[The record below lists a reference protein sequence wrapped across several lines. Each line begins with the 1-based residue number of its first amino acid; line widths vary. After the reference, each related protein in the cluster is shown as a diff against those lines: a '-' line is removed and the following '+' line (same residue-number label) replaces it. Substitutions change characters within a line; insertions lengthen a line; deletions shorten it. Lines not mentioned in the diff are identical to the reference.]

1 MQKKRRYTKK
11 QMYALIRKWESSG
24 LSQEQFFRRHRIAKS
39 TFGYWRKK
47 YIKEKVNSKSKEN
60 FIPVETEKT
69 GNTYKNTEVLELVYP
84 NGVRLVC
91 SEGMELSRLK
101 PLIVL

>member
-1 MQKKRRYTKK
+1 
-11 QMYALIRKWESSG
+11 MYSLIRKWESSG
-24 LSQEQFFRRHRIAKS
+24 LSQEQFFGQHGITKS

-47 YIKEKVNSKSKEN
+47 YLKEIGDNKRKES
-60 FIPVETEKT
+60 FIPVKIDKADKT
-69 GNTYKNTEVLELVYP
+69 HRGTEVLELVYP

-91 SEGMELSRLK
+91 SANMELSRLK

>member
-1 MQKKRRYTKK
+1 MFS
-11 QMYALIRKWESSG
+11 MIRKWESSG
-24 LSQEQFFRRHRIAKS
+24 LSQEKFIGQHGIPKS

-47 YIKEKVNSKSKEN
+47 YLKETSHKTKKDK
-60 FIPVETEKT
+60 FIPVKVSDTAKSIENNS
-69 GNTYKNTEVLELVYP
+69 GAIEVVYP

-91 SEGMELSRLK
+91 SEGMDLSRLK

>member
-1 MQKKRRYTKK
+1 
-11 QMYALIRKWESSG
+11 MYSLIRKWEASN
-24 LSQEQFFRRHRIAKS
+24 LTQQEFYHKHGIAKS
-39 TFGYWRKK
+39 TFSYWRNK
-47 YIKEKVNSKSKEN
+47 YIKEKTNSSSKEN
-60 FIPVETEKT
+60 FIAVEIEKT
-69 GNTYKNTEVLELVYP
+69 GNANKNSEVLELVYP

>member
-1 MQKKRRYTKK
+1 
-11 QMYALIRKWESSG
+11 MYALIRKWESSG
-24 LSQEQFFRRHRIAKS
+24 LSQEQFFRKHGIAKS

-47 YIKEKVNSKSKEN
+47 YLKETSNSKRKKN
-60 FIPVETEKT
+60 FIPVNIAKT
-69 GNTYKNTEVLELVYP
+69 DYINNKGQGVLELIYP

-91 SEGMELSRLK
+91 SANMELPRLK

>member
-1 MQKKRRYTKK
+1 MFS
-11 QMYALIRKWESSG
+11 LIRKWEASG
-24 LSQEQFFRRHRIAKS
+24 LSQEKFVRQHGIARS

-47 YIKEKVNSKSKEN
+47 YLKETSHNSEKDK
-60 FIPVETEKT
+60 FIPVKVSDRTKPIENNT
-69 GNTYKNTEVLELVYP
+69 GAVEVVYP

-91 SEGMELSRLK
+91 ASSMDLSRLK

>member
-1 MQKKRRYTKK
+1 
-11 QMYALIRKWESSG
+11 MYALIRKWEASG
-24 LSQEQFFRRHRIAKS
+24 LSQEQFLRQYGIAKS

-47 YIKEKVNSKSKEN
+47 YLKETATSKEKEN
-60 FIPVETEKT
+60 FIPVKVNQSDQKADQKAET
-69 GNTYKNTEVLELVYP
+69 LELIYP

-91 SEGMELSRLK
+91 SASMDLSQLK

>member
-1 MQKKRRYTKK
+1 M
-11 QMYALIRKWESSG
+11 IRKWETSG
-24 LSQEQFFRRHRIAKS
+24 LSQEMFINQHGIARS

-47 YIKEKVNSKSKEN
+47 YLRETIHKANKDK
-60 FIPVETEKT
+60 FIPVKVSELTNPT
-69 GNTYKNTEVLELVYP
+69 GNKVEVIEVIYP

-91 SEGMELSRLK
+91 ASGMDLSRLK

>member
-1 MQKKRRYTKK
+1 
-11 QMYALIRKWESSG
+11 MYALIRKWEASG
-24 LSQEQFFRRHRIAKS
+24 LSQEKFFRRHGIAKS

-47 YIKEKVNSKSKEN
+47 YIKEKTNSKSKEN
-60 FIPVETEKT
+60 FIPIEIKKA
-69 GNTYKNTEVLELVYP
+69 GNTYKSTEVLELVYP

-91 SEGMELSRLK
+91 SASMELSRLK

>member
-1 MQKKRRYTKK
+1 
-11 QMYALIRKWESSG
+11 MYALIRKWESG
-24 LSQEQFFRRHRIAKS
+24 ELSQEQFLHKHGIAKS

-47 YIKEKVNSKSKEN
+47 YLKETINSKRKEN
-60 FIPVETEKT
+60 FIPVKITKPGSSENNA
-69 GNTYKNTEVLELVYP
+69 GVLELVYP

-91 SEGMELSRLK
+91 SAGMDLSRLK

>member
-1 MQKKRRYTKK
+1 
-11 QMYALIRKWESSG
+11 MYALIRKWEVSG
-24 LSQEQFFRRHRIAKS
+24 LSQEQFLRQQGIAKS

-47 YIKEKVNSKSKEN
+47 YLKETGDNKRKEN
-60 FIPVETEKT
+60 FIPVKIDKADKT
-69 GNTYKNTEVLELVYP
+69 QKGTEVLELIYP

-91 SEGMELSRLK
+91 SARMDLSRLK